1 MTWNRERHYLG
12 GKWKEKRK
20 SQIRYLSPVRSRA
33 EVLNF
38 CAPWD
43 IWQCLKSFWVVT
55 TEGRGAT
62 SISWAEARDAVK
74 PTMYRTA
81 PHNKESSGAKCQQYW
96 GWHWSRVVW
105 TFWNSRTCSWR
116 SPDFIVGLAKMKRM
130 PTDQNPALQLL
141 HLSCGT
147 LASNFSSESMRGPWM
162 KPGSGES
169 PGEEAPGS
177 EQWRQS
183 LGKASL
189 WFRKLY
195 RQREERLP

>member
-1 MTWNRERHYLG
+1 MEGKKKISNTVFVTCKIQGRGSQLLCPLG
-12 GKWKEKRK
+12 HLAM
-20 SQIRYLSPVRSRA
+20 S
-33 EVLNF
+33 EVILGCDN
-38 CAPWD
+38 WG
-43 IWQCLKSFWVVT
+43 Q
-55 TEGRGAT
+55 GAT